1 MAVRIGSR
9 DNANEDAS
17 SAESRIAAL
26 GLSGLQASTYVCL
39 LRNGPSSANQIA
51 KRIHVNRTDVYR
63 IIKILANRGL
73 VNTIMQNPNLY
84 EAAKP
89 TMAIKILVSE
99 LEDRVKEA
107 KEQIPEVIMLL
118 DSIKPAL
125 QFVEKNRERSTNF
138 KLLTGK
144 LVITAWQGLLKKA
157 NNEVM
162 RVWSP
167 EGIRT
172 NYYQG
177 FIDDFR
183 ECIARGARVRG
194 IAEINKNN
202 IFESEEFA
210 SVIELRHLDALS
222 DAVRYEIVDGSEIII
237 SAMDVK
243 DTEKRLEGLQ
253 TNNKVLVAGFVNEF
267 ESAWKK
273 AIPAKIRIEEIRIKA
288 KVVRETGQVL

>member
-1 MAVRIGSR
+1 MVDKSR
-9 DNANEDAS
+9 NNDADATS
-17 SAESRIAAL
+17 LESKLARL
-26 GLSGLQASTYVCL
+26 GLSGLQGSIYMCL
-39 LRNGPSSANQIA
+39 LRHGPSTANQIA
-51 KRIHVNRTDVYR
+51 KWINVNRTDVYR
-63 IIKILANRGL
+63 VIKVLANRGL
-73 VNTIMQNPNLY
+73 VNTIMQNPNQY

-89 TMAIKILVSE
+89 TTAVKVLISE
-99 LEDRVKEA
+99 LEDRVKQA
-107 KEQIPEVIMLL
+107 KEQVPEIIMLL
-118 DSIKPAL
+118 DSIKPIQQPL
-125 QFVEKNRERSTNF
+125 EDQREHKTSFR
-138 KLLTGK
+138 LLTGK

-167 EGIRT
+167 QGIRT
-172 NYYQG
+172 NYSQG

-183 ECIARGARVRG
+183 ECAARGVRIRG

-210 SVIELRHLDALS
+210 SVIELRHLTASS
-222 DAVRYEIVDGSEIII
+222 DMVRYEIVDRSEIII

-267 ESAWKK
+267 ESAWEK
-273 AIPAKIRIEEIRIKA
+273 ATPAKIRIDEIRRKP
-288 KVVRETGQVL
+288 R

>member
-1 MAVRIGSR
+1 MAVVNMSR
-9 DNANEDAS
+9 NNTELDTT
-17 SAESRIAAL
+17 SAESKLAML

-39 LRNGPSSANQIA
+39 LRSGPSSANQIA

-63 IIKILANRGL
+63 VIKVLANRGL
-73 VNTIMQNPNLY
+73 VNTIMQNPNQY
-84 EAAKP
+84 EASKP
-89 TMAIKILVSE
+89 TMAVKVLISE
-99 LEDRVKEA
+99 LEDRAKQA
-107 KEQIPEVIMLL
+107 KEQVPEVIMLL
-118 DSIKPAL
+118 DSIKPVQQL
-125 QFVEKNRERSTNF
+125 VEVRKERNTNF
-138 KLLTGK
+138 RLLTGK
-144 LVITAWQGLLKKA
+144 IVITAWQGLLKKA
-157 NNEVM
+157 NSEVM
-162 RVWSP
+162 RVWSS

-172 NYYQG
+172 NYSQG

-183 ECIARGARVRG
+183 ECVNRGVRVRG

-222 DAVRYEIVDGSEIII
+222 DVVRYEIVDRSEIII

-267 ESAWKK
+267 ESAWEK
-273 AIPAKIRIEEIRIKA
+273 AVPAKIRIDEIRRKSKII
-288 KVVRETGQVL
+288 REQI